1 MEKQEKGGEA
11 QAPAPAPE
19 LKLFGSW
26 ASSYTHRVQL
36 ALRLKGLDFEY
47 AEEDL
52 GKKSE
57 ELLRHNP
64 VHKKVPVL
72 VHRGRALAE
81 SIIILQYLDDAWPDS
96 RPLLPADPFDR
107 ALARFWCHFAED
119 KLGPA
124 VGAVF
129 ASTGKEQEAAGQ
141 QVHDSLALLEAEL
154 REGAFKGRRFFG
166 GDQIGFLD
174 VVLGCGSYWLAVF
187 EEVTGVRLVDAG
199 AFPLFHAWLREF
211 EAQEEVQETIP
222 SVDRLLEYARG
233 LRQMML
239 ALAAGAGPGAPA
251 DSSPVTAVDA
261 PAAAPPA
268 ALAPAAAVD
277 I

>member
-1 MEKQEKGGEA
+1 MEKQENGGE
-11 QAPAPAPE
+11 APE

-36 ALRLKGLDFEY
+36 ALRLKALEFVY

-52 GKKSE
+52 GNKSE
-57 ELLRHNP
+57 ALLRLNP

-72 VHRGRALAE
+72 VHRGRPLAE
-81 SIIILQYLDDAWPDS
+81 SVIILQYLDDAWPES
-96 RPLLPADPFDR
+96 RPLLPSDPFDR
-107 ALARFWCHFAED
+107 ALARFWCHFADD

-129 ASTGKEQEAAGQ
+129 ALTGREQEAAVQ
-141 QVHDSLALLEAEL
+141 QVHDNLALLEAEL

-166 GDQIGFLD
+166 GDHVGLLD
-174 VVLGCGSYWLAVF
+174 VVLPCGSYWLAVF
-187 EEVTGVRLVDAG
+187 EEVTG
-199 AFPLFHAWLREF
+199 
-211 EAQEEVQETIP
+211 EEVKETIP

-233 LRQMML
+233 LRQMLL
-239 ALAAGAGPGAPA
+239 ALAAGAGAGAA
-251 DSSPVTAVDA
+251 AAAGSSPVTTAVDA
-261 PAAAPPA
+261 PAPAAPPA
-268 ALAPAAAVD
+268 APQAAAVD

>member
-1 MEKQEKGGEA
+1 MEKQENGGE
-11 QAPAPAPE
+11 APE

-36 ALRLKGLDFEY
+36 ALRLKALEFVY

-52 GKKSE
+52 GNKSE
-57 ELLRHNP
+57 ALLRLNP

-72 VHRGRALAE
+72 VHRGRPLAE
-81 SIIILQYLDDAWPDS
+81 SVIILQYLDDAWPES
-96 RPLLPADPFDR
+96 RPLLPSDPFDR
-107 ALARFWCHFAED
+107 ALARFWCHFADD

-124 VGAVF
+124 VGA
-129 ASTGKEQEAAGQ
+129 
-141 QVHDSLALLEAEL
+141 AEL

-166 GDQIGFLD
+166 GDQVGLLD

-187 EEVTGVRLVDAG
+187 EEVTGVRLVDAD
-199 AFPLFHAWLREF
+199 AFPLFHAWLRDF
-211 EAQEEVQETIP
+211 EAQEEVKETIP

-233 LRQMML
+233 LRQMLL
-239 ALAAGAGPGAPA
+239 ALAAGAGAGAA
-251 DSSPVTAVDA
+251 AAAGSSPVTAAVDA
-261 PAAAPPA
+261 PAPAAPPA
-268 ALAPAAAVD
+268 APQAAAVD